1 MAPGPAASAVRC
13 PASASSASAVRI
25 HLARPV
31 IECVPPSWSRRSAA
45 TGSVIVRSGACAD
58 RPRAVKKSR
67 GRPRACYRYRS
78 TTCGK
83 ITVAALRETARLGFI
98 LFTLLL
104 TRAALAED
112 TPLPAAVEQ
121 AARTYITRGALEGP
135 IRFLS
140 SDLLEGRG
148 PATRGDQLARL
159 YLQTRLEGLGYQGA
173 FANGAWQ
180 QPFDIVGIRGQFPK
194 SWSFQ
199 GRSARVDLTWR
210 EDYIA
215 VSGLQSESV
224 AIDDAELVFVGY
236 GIQAPEF
243 RWDDYKGTNLT
254 GKILVMMNNDPD
266 WDPNLFAGKRR
277 LYYGRWD
284 YKYESAARQGAAGAI
299 IIHTTPSAGYP
310 WQVVQSSWGGEQFA
324 LPAGNEPRLR
334 LKAWASEDAVR
345 RLLKSSG
352 YELDQLVASAHSRDF
367 HPLPL
372 GIRTSIGFTNKL
384 ASVQTANVGGVLPG
398 SEPQLSAQ
406 VVVLSAHHDHF
417 GIGEPDASGDRI
429 HHGAVD
435 NASGCAQVLA
445 IAEAFAA
452 LPERPRRSIL
462 ALFVA
467 GEERGLLGSK
477 FYAEHPSVA
486 AGRIAADINI
496 DGGNI
501 FGRTRDATSIALGK
515 SSLDAVAAR
524 VAATQ
529 GRTVKG
535 DQFPDRGYYYRSDQF
550 SFARIGVPAL
560 YFSDGTD
567 FIGRPPE
574 WGRQQIEQWELKK
587 YHQPADKLDDSWNFD
602 GMIEDA
608 QLAMLS
614 AWLVAQADAMPTWK
628 AGDEFEAAR
637 KRALAALGS
646 P

>member
-1 MAPGPAASAVRC
+1 MRAVGGWERFGIVVAAIALASGAAAPDASLPDTVEAAA
-13 PASASSASAVRI
+13 RI
-25 HLARPV
+25 H
-31 IECVPPSWSRRSAA
+31 I
-45 TGSVIVRSGACAD
+45 
-58 RPRAVKKSR
+58 
-67 GRPRACYRYRS
+67 
-78 TTCGK
+78 
-83 ITVAALRETARLGFI
+83 
-98 LFTLLL
+98 
-104 TRAALAED
+104 TRAALEA
-112 TPLPAAVEQ
+112 
-121 AARTYITRGALEGP
+121 P

-140 SDLLEGRG
+140 SDLLEGRA

-159 YLQTRLEGLGYQGA
+159 YLQTRLEGMGYQPA

-180 QPFDIVGIRGQFPK
+180 QPFDIVGIKGQWPK

-199 GRSARVDLTWR
+199 GRSARIDLTWR

-215 VSGLQSESV
+215 VSGVQAESV
-224 AIDDAELVFVGY
+224 SVDDAELVFVGY

-243 RWDDYKGTNLT
+243 HWDDFKGMNLA

-324 LPAGNEPRLR
+324 LPAGDEPHARVE
-334 LKAWASEDAVR
+334 AWATEEAMR

-352 YELDQLVASAHSRDF
+352 YDLDKLVRSARSPDF
-367 HPLPL
+367 RPVPL
-372 GIRTSIGFTNKL
+372 GIRTSIAFTNRL
-384 ASVQTANVGGVLPG
+384 SSVQTANVGGVLPG
-398 SEPQLSAQ
+398 SDAKLAAQ

-429 HHGAVD
+429 YHGAVD

-445 IAEAFAA
+445 VAQALAA
-452 LPERPRRSIL
+452 LPERPRRSVL

-467 GEERGLLGSK
+467 GEERGLLGSRY
-477 FYAEHPSVA
+477 YAAHPTFA

-515 SSLDAVAAR
+515 SSLDDIAAR

-529 GRTVKG
+529 GRVVKG
-535 DQFPDRGYYYRSDQF
+535 DQFPDRGYYYRSDQL

-560 YFSDGTD
+560 FFDDGTD
-567 FIGRPPE
+567 FIGRPPG
-574 WGRQQIEQWELKK
+574 WGREQIEQWELKK
-587 YHQPADKLDDSWNFD
+587 YHQPADRLDGSWNFD

-628 AGDEFEAAR
+628 PGDEFEAAR
-637 KRALAALGS
+637 KRALAAAGG

>member
-1 MAPGPAASAVRC
+1 MARFCG
-13 PASASSASAVRI
+13 SSAAFA
-25 HLARPV
+25 LA
-31 IECVPPSWSRRSAA
+31 
-45 TGSVIVRSGACAD
+45 G
-58 RPRAVKKSR
+58 
-67 GRPRACYRYRS
+67 
-78 TTCGK
+78 
-83 ITVAALRETARLGFI
+83 AALAQSPAVPDAVGQAAQRYI
-98 LFTLLL
+98 
-104 TRAALAED
+104 TRAALVA
-112 TPLPAAVEQ
+112 
-121 AARTYITRGALEGP
+121 P

-148 PATRGDQLARL
+148 PGTRGDELARL
-159 YLQTRLEGLGYQGA
+159 YLQTRLEGMGYHPA
-173 FANGAWQ
+173 FPNGAWQ
-180 QPFDIVGIRGQFPK
+180 QPFDIVGIKGQFPK

-199 GRSARVDLTWR
+199 GRGERVDLSWR
-210 EDYIA
+210 EDYVA
-215 VSGLQSESV
+215 VSGLQQESV
-224 AIDDAELVFVGY
+224 GIEDAELVFVGY

-243 RWDDYKGTNLT
+243 HWDDFKGVNLT

-266 WDPNLFAGKRR
+266 WDPNLFAGRRR

-324 LPAGNEPRLR
+324 LPAGSEPPLR
-334 LKAWASEDAVR
+334 IKAWATEDAVR
-345 RLLKSSG
+345 RLLQSSG
-352 YELDQLVASAHSRDF
+352 HDLDKLRTAARSREFRPVA
-367 HPLPL
+367 L
-372 GIRTSIGFTNKL
+372 GIRTSLSFTNRL
-384 ASVQTANVGGVLPG
+384 SHVQTANVGGVLSG
-398 SEPQLSAQ
+398 SDPKLAPQ

-417 GIGEPDASGDRI
+417 GIGEPDASGDRVY
-429 HHGAVD
+429 HGAVD

-445 IAEAFAA
+445 IAQAFAG
-452 LPERPRRSIL
+452 LPERPRRSVL

-477 FYAEHPSVA
+477 YYAEHPSFA

-515 SSLDAVAAR
+515 SSLDEIAAR
-524 VAATQ
+524 VAASQ
-529 GRTVKG
+529 GRVVKG

-560 YFSDGTD
+560 FFDDGTD
-567 FIGRPPE
+567 FIGRPPD

-587 YHQPADKLDDSWNFD
+587 YHQPSDRLEDNWNFD

-608 QLAMLS
+608 QLAMMS

-628 AGDEFEAAR
+628 PGDEFEAAR
-637 KRALAALGS
+637 KRALAAAGGS
-646 P
+646 

>member
-1 MAPGPAASAVRC
+1 VIAVSGMGRFAVFAAVFVLAGSALAQSAPLADAVQQAAHRD
-13 PASASSASAVRI
+13 I
-25 HLARPV
+25 
-31 IECVPPSWSRRSAA
+31 
-45 TGSVIVRSGACAD
+45 
-58 RPRAVKKSR
+58 
-67 GRPRACYRYRS
+67 
-78 TTCGK
+78 
-83 ITVAALRETARLGFI
+83 
-98 LFTLLL
+98 
-104 TRAALAED
+104 TRA
-112 TPLPAAVEQ
+112 
-121 AARTYITRGALEGP
+121 ALEGP

-148 PATRGDQLARL
+148 PGTRGDQLARL
-159 YLQTRLEGLGYQGA
+159 YLQTRLEGMGYQAA

-180 QPFDIVGIRGQFPK
+180 QPFDIVGIKGQFPK

-199 GRSARVDLTWR
+199 GRGQRLDLAWR

-215 VSGLQSESV
+215 VSGVQQESV

-243 RWDDYKGTNLT
+243 QWDDFKGANLT

-266 WDPNLFAGKRR
+266 WDPKLFAGKRR
-277 LYYGRWD
+277 LYYGRWV

-310 WQVVQSSWGGEQFA
+310 WQVIQSSWGGEQFA
-324 LPAGNEPRLR
+324 LPAVDEPHVRVA
-334 LKAWASEDAVR
+334 AWATEAAVR
-345 RLLKSSG
+345 RLLQSSG
-352 YELDQLVASAHSRDF
+352 YDLDKLVASAHTRDF
-367 HPLPL
+367 HPVPL
-372 GIRTSIGFTNKL
+372 GIRTSITFTNSIS
-384 ASVQTANVGGVLPG
+384 SVQTANVGGVLPG
-398 SEPQLSAQ
+398 SDARLGAQL
-406 VVVLSAHHDHF
+406 VVLSAHHDHF

-429 HHGAVD
+429 YHGAVD

-445 IAEAFAA
+445 IAQAFAA
-452 LPERPRRSIL
+452 LPERPRRSVL

-477 FYAEHPSVA
+477 YYAEHPSVP

-515 SSLDAVAAR
+515 SSLDEIAAR

-529 GRTVKG
+529 GRVVKG

-550 SFARIGVPAL
+550 SFARVGVPAL
-560 YFSDGTD
+560 FFDDGTD
-567 FIGRPPE
+567 FIGRPPN
-574 WGRQQIEQWELKK
+574 WGREQIEQWEMKK
-587 YHQPADKLDDSWNFD
+587 YHQPSDRLEGSWNFD

-614 AWLVAQADAMPTWK
+614 AWLVAQADAMPSWK
-628 AGDEFEAAR
+628 PGDEFEAAR
-637 KRALAALGS
+637 KRALAAVGGT
-646 P
+646 

>member
-1 MAPGPAASAVRC
+1 MAAAPA
-13 PASASSASAVRI
+13 
-25 HLARPV
+25 
-31 IECVPPSWSRRSAA
+31 RRS
-45 TGSVIVRSGACAD
+45 
-58 RPRAVKKSR
+58 
-67 GRPRACYRYRS
+67 
-78 TTCGK
+78 
-83 ITVAALRETARLGFI
+83 GFI
-98 LFTLLL
+98 VVTFALA
-104 TRAALAED
+104 RAALAQD
-112 TPLPAAVEQ
+112 VPIPAAVEQ
-121 AARTYITRGALEGP
+121 AARSYITRASLEAP

-159 YLQTRLEGLGYQGA
+159 YLQTRLEGMGYQPA

-180 QPFDIVGIRGQFPK
+180 QSFDIVGIKAQFPK
-194 SWSFQ
+194 SWGFQ
-199 GRSARVDLTWR
+199 GRSERVDLAWR

-224 AIDDAELVFVGY
+224 SVDDAELVFVGY

-243 RWDDYKGTNLT
+243 HWDDFKGMNLA
-254 GKILVMMNNDPD
+254 GKILVMMNNEPD

-284 YKYESAARQGAAGAI
+284 YKYESAARAGAAGAI

-310 WQVVQSSWGGEQFA
+310 WQVVQSSWGGEQFE
-324 LPAGNEPRLR
+324 LPAGNEPRIR
-334 LKAWASEDAVR
+334 MKAWATEAAVR
-345 RLLKSSG
+345 RLMKAGG
-352 YELDQLVASAHSRDF
+352 YDLEKLIAAARSRDF
-367 HPLPL
+367 HPVPL
-372 GIRTSIGFTNKL
+372 GIRTSISFTNKL

-398 SEPQLSAQ
+398 SDAKLGAQ

-417 GIGEPDASGDRI
+417 GVGEADASGDRI
-429 HHGAVD
+429 YHGAVD

-445 IAEAFAA
+445 IAQALAA
-452 LPERPRRSIL
+452 LPERPRRSVL

-477 FYAEHPSVA
+477 YYAQHPTFP

-515 SSLDAVAAR
+515 SSLDQVAAR

-529 GRTVKG
+529 GRVVKG

-560 YFSDGTD
+560 FFDDGTD
-567 FIGRPPE
+567 FIGRPE
-574 WGRQQIEQWELKK
+574 GWGREQIEQWELKK
-587 YHQPADKLDDSWNFD
+587 YHQPSDRLDDSWNFD

-628 AGDEFEAAR
+628 PGDEFEAAR
-637 KRALAALGS
+637 KRALAAAGS
-646 P
+646 Q

>member
-1 MAPGPAASAVRC
+1 MDAVRG
-13 PASASSASAVRI
+13 
-25 HLARPV
+25 L
-31 IECVPPSWSRRSAA
+31 
-45 TGSVIVRSGACAD
+45 
-58 RPRAVKKSR
+58 
-67 GRPRACYRYRS
+67 
-78 TTCGK
+78 
-83 ITVAALRETARLGFI
+83 ARLGI
-98 LFTLLL
+98 AVAAVGLASGAAAQDAALPGAVEAAARSYL
-104 TRAALAED
+104 TRA
-112 TPLPAAVEQ
+112 
-121 AARTYITRGALEGP
+121 ALEGP

-140 SDLLEGRG
+140 ADLLEGRG

-159 YLQTRLEGLGYQGA
+159 YLQTRLEGMGYQPA

-180 QPFDIVGIRGQFPK
+180 QPFDVVGIKGQFPK

-215 VSGLQSESV
+215 VSGVQSESV
-224 AIDDAELVFVGY
+224 AVDDAELVFVGY

-243 RWDDYKGTNLT
+243 HWDDFKGTNLT

-277 LYYGRWD
+277 LYYGRWS

-310 WQVVQSSWGGEQFA
+310 WQVVQSSWGGEAFE
-324 LPAGNEPRLR
+324 LPAGNEPRVR
-334 LKAWASEDAVR
+334 VKAWATEDAVR
-345 RLLKSSG
+345 RLLQSDG
-352 YELDQLVASAHSRDF
+352 YDLNKLVASARSRDF
-367 HPLPL
+367 HPVPL
-372 GIRTSIGFTNKL
+372 GIRTSLAFTNKL
-384 ASVQTANVGGVLPG
+384 SSVQTANVGGVLRG
-398 SEPQLSAQ
+398 SDAKLAAQ

-429 HHGAVD
+429 YHGAVD

-445 IAEAFAA
+445 VAQALAA
-452 LPERPRRSIL
+452 LPERPRRSVL

-467 GEERGLLGSK
+467 GEERGLLGSQY
-477 FYAEHPSVA
+477 YAEHPTFP

-515 SSLDAVAAR
+515 SSLDEIAAR

-529 GRTVKG
+529 GRVVKG

-560 YFSDGTD
+560 FFDDGTD
-567 FIGRPPE
+567 FVGRPPG
-574 WGRQQIEQWELKK
+574 WGREQIEQWELRK
-587 YHQPADKLDDSWNFD
+587 YHQPSDRLDDSWNFD
-602 GMIEDA
+602 GMIEDT

-614 AWLVAQADAMPTWK
+614 AWLVAQADALPAWK
-628 AGDEFEAAR
+628 PGDEFEAAR
-637 KRALAALGS
+637 KRALAAVGS

>member
-1 MAPGPAASAVRC
+1 MGRFVVFAAVFA
-13 PASASSASAVRI
+13 
-25 HLARPV
+25 L
-31 IECVPPSWSRRSAA
+31 
-45 TGSVIVRSGACAD
+45 TGS
-58 RPRAVKKSR
+58 
-67 GRPRACYRYRS
+67 
-78 TTCGK
+78 
-83 ITVAALRETARLGFI
+83 
-98 LFTLLL
+98 
-104 TRAALAED
+104 ALAQSP
-112 TPLPAAVEQ
+112 PLADAVEQ
-121 AARTYITRGALEGP
+121 TAHRDITRAALEGP

-148 PATRGDQLARL
+148 PGTRGDQLARL
-159 YLQTRLEGLGYQGA
+159 YLQTRLEGMGYQAA

-180 QPFDIVGIRGQFPK
+180 QPFDIVGIKGQFPK

-199 GRSARVDLTWR
+199 GRGQRLDLAWR

-215 VSGLQSESV
+215 VSGLQKDSV

-243 RWDDYKGTNLT
+243 HWDDFKGMNLT
-254 GKILVMMNNDPD
+254 GKILLMMNNDPD
-266 WDPNLFAGKRR
+266 SDPNLFAGKRR
-277 LYYGRWD
+277 LYYGRWV

-310 WQVVQSSWGGEQFA
+310 WQVIESSWGGEQFA
-324 LPAGNEPRLR
+324 LPAGDEPHVRVE
-334 LKAWASEDAVR
+334 AWATEAAVR
-345 RLLKSSG
+345 RLLQASG
-352 YELDQLVASAHSRDF
+352 HDLDKLVAAARTRDF
-367 HPLPL
+367 HPVPL
-372 GIRTSIGFTNKL
+372 GIHTSLTFTNRIS
-384 ASVQTANVGGVLPG
+384 SVQTANVGGVLPG
-398 SEPQLSAQ
+398 SDARLAPQL
-406 VVVLSAHHDHF
+406 VVLSAHHDHF

-429 HHGAVD
+429 YHGAVD

-445 IAEAFAA
+445 IAQAFAA
-452 LPERPRRSIL
+452 LPERPRRSLL

-467 GEERGLLGSK
+467 GEERGLLGSEY
-477 FYAEHPSVA
+477 YAEHPTVP

-515 SSLDAVAAR
+515 SSLDEIAAR

-529 GRTVKG
+529 GRAVKG

-560 YFSDGTD
+560 FFDDGTD
-567 FIGRPPE
+567 FIGRPPN
-574 WGRQQIEQWELKK
+574 WGREQIEQWELKK
-587 YHQPADKLDDSWNFD
+587 YHQPSDRLEDSWNFD

-628 AGDEFEAAR
+628 PGDEFEAAR
-637 KRALAALGS
+637 KRALAALGG